1 MPLLRGK
8 RTWTA
13 VFYSRITLA
22 ILLVISA
29 FMALSVYERFS
40 IEREMAERRRGVES
54 ELTELKE
61 RKAELEEKVE
71 YLSNEEGIEA
81 EIRTHFDVAREG
93 EQVVIILDEEPQAA
107 SSQSANVQDAVTD
120 EGFWSRFLPW

>member
-1 MPLLRGK
+1 MSLLRGK

-13 VFYSRITLA
+13 VLYSRITLA
-22 ILLVISA
+22 ILLAVSA
-29 FMALSVYERFS
+29 FLALSVYERFS
-40 IEREMAERRRGVES
+40 IEREMAERRRDVETELS
-54 ELTELKE
+54 ELQK
-61 RKAELEEKVE
+61 RKADLEEKVE

-93 EQVVIILDEEPQAA
+93 EQVVIIVDRESDA
-107 SSQSANVQDAVTD
+107 SAQSASVQEAVKD